1 MKQKTADSLSDIPP
15 DIPPAPEVIYV
26 ATHDVA
32 CDGSAAGP
40 GMGHP
45 KVFLKLRESAEN
57 SGSKTWS
64 VTCPYCDAE
73 FIYDPK
79 KANAQ

>member
-1 MKQKTADSLSDIPP
+1 MKQKTADSLS

-57 SGSKTWS
+57 SGRKTWS

-73 FIYDPK
+73 FIYDPE